1 MNRSVSYDNDRESIM
16 SNTFTEIIETPT
28 LSPFD
33 GFNAETDSV
42 VLRKAIK
49 GN

>member
-1 MNRSVSYDNDRESIM
+1 MNRSVSYYNDRESIM
-16 SNTFTEIIETPT
+16 IIETPT
-28 LSPFD
+28 LSSFD
-33 GFNAETDSV
+33 SFNAETDSF